1 MKKYFLPLSSF
12 TDKQL
17 IRINALAFLIGT
29 TLAILMKGMFT
40 STIDL
45 HFRSSINPWATFLE
59 NVICVLVLAIFLF
72 TAGYFVNKKTRIIDA
87 LNLALY
93 VRIPYY
99 IITLTNCT
107 GIFSD
112 INPENIQELRDPN
125 NFIQMIALGISSIL
139 GLILIFIKFYILYKG
154 FTTMTNAKKITDYL
168 LLIVGFVLSIIASS
182 FIIHYI

>member
-1 MKKYFLPLSSF
+1 MKKYLLPLSSF

-17 IRINALAFLIGT
+17 IRFNSIAFVVGS
-29 TLAILMKGMFT
+29 AISIAMKGMFT

-59 NVICVLVLAIFLF
+59 NAICVLVLAIFLF
-72 TAGYFVNKKTRIIDA
+72 TAGYFVNKKTRIFDA

-112 INPENIQELRDPN
+112 INPENIQDLTNPN
-125 NFIQMIALGISSIL
+125 NSQQMIALGISSLLMIVL
-139 GLILIFIKFYILYKG
+139 MFIKFYILYKG

-168 LLIVGFVLSIIASS
+168 LLIVGFVLSIVASS

>member
-17 IRINALAFLIGT
+17 IRINALAFIIGT

-45 HFRSSINPWATFLE
+45 HFRSSIDPWGTFLE
-59 NVICVLVLAIFLF
+59 NVICVLILTIFLF
-72 TAGYFVNKKTRIIDA
+72 GAGFLVNKKTRFIDA

-107 GIFSD
+107 RIFSD
-112 INPENIQELRDPN
+112 INPENIQELTDPN
-125 NFIQMIALGISSIL
+125 NSNQTIVLAISSIL
-139 GLILIFIKFYILYKG
+139 MLVFIFIKFYILYKG
-154 FTTMTNAKKITDYL
+154 FTTMANAKKITDYL
-168 LLIVGFVLSIIASS
+168 LLVLGFVLSIIASS
-182 FIIHYI
+182 LIIQYI